1 MTRHLVD
8 PELLGFLETM
18 PTFNLDH
25 QIMLGARDY
34 MAGMAEPRD
43 AFARPDVTIEDLE
56 IPGPKGAPAV
66 RVTVYTPIEAAKPM
80 PAFVHLHGGAF
91 LMGNPGFAARENTN
105 LAADLGCLIVSVDYR
120 CAPEDPAPA
129 AIEDSYAALAWI
141 HDNAGKLGVDTAR
154 VAIGGD
160 SAGGGLA
167 ASLALLARDRGQ
179 YPVCFQL
186 LIYPMLDDRTAVS
199 TTVNPNVGEFVWNN
213 VSNLF
218 AWGAYLGQAPGS
230 DGVSPYAAAARATDL
245 TGLPPAYI
253 GVGALDLF
261 MQEDIAYAERLL
273 AAGVPTELHIF
284 PGCFHSFDQDQSSG
298 IGQRGRA
305 DFHAALGRAFK
316 R

>member
-8 PELLGFLETM
+8 PELLGFLEQM

-43 AFARPDVTIEDLE
+43 AYARADVAIQDIE

-66 RVTVYTPIEAAKPM
+66 RVTVYTPTPATKPM
-80 PAFVHLHGGAF
+80 PAYIHLHGGAY
-91 LMGNPGFAARENTN
+91 LMGNPAFAGRENTN

-129 AIEDSYAALAWI
+129 AIEDSYAALAWV
-141 HDNAGKLGVDTAR
+141 HDNAAKLGVDTGR

-186 LIYPMLDDRTAVS
+186 LVYPMLDDRTAVS
-199 TTVNPNVGEFVWNN
+199 KAVNPNVGEFVWNN
-213 VSNLF
+213 ASNLF
-218 AWGAYLGQAPGS
+218 AWGAYLGQPAGS
-230 DGVSPYAAAARATDL
+230 DGVSPYYAAARATDL
-245 TGLPPAYI
+245 SGLPPAYI
-253 GVGALDLF
+253 GVGSLDLF

-284 PGCFHSFDQDQSSG
+284 PGCFHSFDQDQSAA
-298 IGQRGRA
+298 IGRRGR
-305 DFHAALGRAFK
+305 DEFHAALARGFK

>member
-8 PELLGFLETM
+8 PELQSFLDTM

-34 MAGMAEPRD
+34 MAGMAEPREGY
-43 AFARPDVTIEDLE
+43 ARPDVTIEDLE
-56 IPGPKGAPAV
+56 IPGPAGAPAV
-66 RVTVYTPIEAAKPM
+66 RVTVYTPTSAARPM
-80 PAFVHLHGGAF
+80 PAYVHLHGGAY
-91 LMGNPGFAARENTN
+91 LMGSPAFAGHENTN
-105 LAADLGCLIVSVDYR
+105 LAADQGCLIVSVDYR

-129 AIEDSYAALAWI
+129 AIEDSYAALAWV
-141 HDNAGKLGVDTAR
+141 HDNAAKLGVDSAK
-154 VAIGGD
+154 VAVGGD

-167 ASLALLARDRGQ
+167 ASLALLARDRGK

-186 LIYPMLDDRTAVS
+186 LIYPMLDDRTAIS

-213 VSNLF
+213 ASNLF

-230 DGVSPYAAAARATDL
+230 EGVSPYAAAARATDL
-245 TGLPPAYI
+245 AGLPPAYI

-261 MQEDIAYAERLL
+261 MQEDIDYAQRLM

-305 DFHAALGRAFK
+305 EFHAALGRAFK

>member
-8 PELLGFLETM
+8 PELQSFLDTM

-34 MAGMAEPRD
+34 MAGMAEPREGY
-43 AFARPDVTIEDLE
+43 ARPDVTIEDLE
-56 IPGPKGAPAV
+56 IPGPAGAPAV
-66 RVTVYTPIEAAKPM
+66 RVTVYTPTSAARPM
-80 PAFVHLHGGAF
+80 PAYVHLHGGAY
-91 LMGNPGFAARENTN
+91 LMGSPAFAGHENSD

-129 AIEDSYAALAWI
+129 AIEDSYAALAWV
-141 HDNAGKLGVDTAR
+141 HDNAAKLGVDSAK
-154 VAIGGD
+154 VAVGGD

-167 ASLALLARDRGQ
+167 ASLALLARDRGK

-186 LIYPMLDDRTAVS
+186 LIYPMLDDRTAIS

-213 VSNLF
+213 ASNLF

-230 DGVSPYAAAARATDL
+230 EGVSPYAAAARATDL
-245 TGLPPAYI
+245 AGLPPAYI

-261 MQEDIAYAERLL
+261 MQEDIDYAQRLM

-305 DFHAALGRAFK
+305 EFHAALGRAFK

>member
-8 PELLGFLETM
+8 PELHAFLDTM

-43 AFARPDVTIEDLE
+43 AYARADVTIEDLE
-56 IPGPKGAPAV
+56 IPGPEGAPKV
-66 RVTVYTPIEAAKPM
+66 RVTVYTPTSAARAM
-80 PAFVHLHGGAF
+80 PAYVHLHGGAY
-91 LMGNPGFAARENTN
+91 LMGSPAFAGRENTN
-105 LAADLGCLIVSVDYR
+105 LAADQGCLIVSVDYR

-141 HDNAGKLGVDTAR
+141 HDNAATLGVDAAR
-154 VAIGGD
+154 VAVGGD

-167 ASLALLARDRGQ
+167 ASLALLARDRGK

-245 TGLPPAYI
+245 SGLPPAYI

-261 MQEDIAYAERLL
+261 MQEDIDYAQRLM

-305 DFHAALGRAFK
+305 EFHAALGRGFK

>member
-8 PELLGFLETM
+8 PELLGFLDTM

-43 AFARPDVTIEDLE
+43 AYAREDVTIEDLE
-56 IPGPKGAPAV
+56 IPGPEGAPKV
-66 RVTVYTPIEAAKPM
+66 RVTVYTPTKASRPM
-80 PAFVHLHGGAF
+80 PAYVHLHGGAY
-91 LMGNPGFAARENTN
+91 LMGSPAFAGRENTN
-105 LAADLGCLIVSVDYR
+105 LAADQGCLIVSVDYR
-120 CAPEDPAPA
+120 CAPEHPAPA

-141 HDNAGKLGVDTAR
+141 HDNAEQLGVDPAK

-167 ASLALLARDRGQ
+167 ASLALLARDRGR

-186 LIYPMLDDRTAVS
+186 LIYPMLDDRTATS
-199 TTVNPNVGEFVWNN
+199 QTVNPNVGEFVWNN

-218 AWGAYLGQAPGS
+218 AWTQYLGQEPGS
-230 DGVSPYAAAARATDL
+230 AGVSLYHAAARATDL
-245 TGLPPAYI
+245 SGLPPAYI

-261 MQEDIAYAERLL
+261 LQEDIDYAQRLM

-284 PGCFHSFDQDQSSG
+284 PGCFHSFDQNQSSG

-305 DFHAALGRAFK
+305 EFHAALGRGFK

>member
-8 PELLGFLETM
+8 SELLGFLDTM

-34 MAGMAEPRD
+34 MAGMAEPRE

-56 IPGPKGAPAV
+56 IPGPKGAPDV
-66 RVTVYTPIEAAKPM
+66 RVTVYTTTQAAKPM
-80 PAFVHLHGGAF
+80 PAYVHLHGGAY
-91 LMGNPGFAARENTN
+91 LMGSPAFAARENTD
-105 LAADLGCLIVSVDYR
+105 LAASLGCLIVSVDYR
-120 CAPEDPAPA
+120 CAPEHPAPA
-129 AIEDSYAALAWI
+129 AIEDSYAALAWV
-141 HDNAGKLGVDTAR
+141 HDNAAKLGVDTAK

-186 LIYPMLDDRTAVS
+186 LIYPMLDDRTAVRID
-199 TTVNPNVGEFVWNN
+199 VNPNVGEFVWNN

-218 AWGAYLGQAPGS
+218 AWGAYLGQAPGGA
-230 DGVSPYAAAARATDL
+230 GVSPYHAAARATDL
-245 TGLPPAYI
+245 AGLPPAYV
-253 GVGALDLF
+253 GVGSLDLF
-261 MQEDIAYAERLL
+261 MEEDIAYAQRLL
-273 AAGVPTELHIF
+273 VAGVPTELHIF

-298 IGQRGRA
+298 IGRRGREE
-305 DFHAALGRAFK
+305 FHAALARGFK

>member
-8 PELLGFLETM
+8 KELLGFLETM

-34 MAGMAEPRD
+34 MAGMAEPRS
-43 AFARPDVTIEDLE
+43 AYARPDVTIEDLE
-56 IPGPKGAPAV
+56 IPGPEGAPKV
-66 RVTVYTPIEAAKPM
+66 SVTVYTPNKAARPM
-80 PAFVHLHGGAF
+80 PAYVHLHGGAY
-91 LMGNPGFAARENTN
+91 LMGSPAFAGRENTN

-129 AIEDSYAALAWI
+129 AIEDSYAALAWV
-141 HDNAGKLGVDTAR
+141 HDNADKLGVDTAR

-186 LIYPMLDDRTAVS
+186 LIYPMLDDRTAVRKD
-199 TTVNPNVGEFVWNN
+199 VNPNVGEFVWNN

-218 AWGAYLGQAPGS
+218 AWGAYLGQTPGS
-230 DGVSPYAAAARATDL
+230 AGVSPYHAAARATDL
-245 TGLPPAYI
+245 KGLPPAYI

-261 MQEDIAYAERLL
+261 LQEDIDYAGRLL
-273 AAGVPTELHIF
+273 EAGVPTELHIF

-305 DFHAALGRAFK
+305 DFHGALARGFNR
-316 R
+316 